1 MVRVALALLA
11 LGVLVCVRPSGSAA
25 VAARECGIPDSSPLW
40 VDFAAHDAPVP
51 QKPGLVLAYASGTEV
66 PAAARAA
73 GAATVFFDLNFNN
86 RMGTPTEP
94 ADPASIVGRAD
105 RLYDYAV
112 TITGCTTPWIAENE
126 LFGAQTPTPWT
137 ATTAQYRANVLAY
150 VRRLAERGARP
161 FVTIANPPYTG
172 DEAAQWWRDLAASA
186 VLIRQVFFTSPNVGG
201 LHARGPLLAS
211 RAMRKTM
218 RTLVRKFTDIG
229 VPADRVALELQFHS
243 ALGQGGREGL
253 QPSWKWFD
261 VVKLEALAA
270 RQVTRELGTHSIW
283 SWGWATFSEGGAD
296 PDKAAAVCVYLWTR
310 DANLCDGKNAAGS
323 SFDSSL
329 ESGQISLPAGVV
341 CDLPGDGRI
350 DATAVAALARALGD
364 RDAAASVLLERQ
376 VLRAAV
382 EPPPRALR
390 LAEQLFVADRFGGSM
405 AAYLRAIG
413 EAKLSRAAMRAVI
426 EDDLRRQAVAARF
439 VVSRPSAAA
448 IESFYTSYSSFR
460 ARLVAVSEPVG
471 WLGERRRGYAIET
484 FAPRTVFGLTRPRL
498 MTTAAGL
505 LRVRPLDETVPLG
518 SLQLSEVRP
527 AIEVALR
534 RQARATAY
542 DNWLV
547 GQDEKMLASTT
558 CVGDDL
564 PQAAAVDVLALPP
577 LER

>member
-11 LGVLVCVRPSGSAA
+11 FGLLVCVRPAGSGAS
-25 VAARECGIPDSSPLW
+25 AARECGIPDASPLW

-86 RMGTPTEP
+86 RMGTPTQP
-94 ADPASIVGRAD
+94 ADPATMVERAD

-112 TITGCTTPWIAENE
+112 SITGCATPWIAENE

-150 VRRLAERGARP
+150 VRRLAERGAKP

-172 DEAAQWWRDLAASA
+172 AEAAQWWRDLAASA
-186 VLIRQVFFTSPNVGG
+186 VLIRQVFFTNPNVGG

-211 RAMRKTM
+211 RAMRKGM
-218 RTLVRKFTDIG
+218 RTLVGRFTEIG
-229 VPADRVALELQFHS
+229 IPADRVALELQFHS

-283 SWGWATFSEGGAD
+283 SWGWATFSAGGAD
-296 PDKAAAVCVYLWTR
+296 PDKEAAVCVYLWTR
-310 DANLCDGKNAAGS
+310 DSGLCDGPKAAGP
-323 SFDSSL
+323 SFDASL
-329 ESGQISLPAGVV
+329 ESGQIDLPSGVV
-341 CDLPGDGRI
+341 CDLPEGRI

-364 RDAAASVLLERQ
+364 RDAAASVLLERL
-376 VLRAAV
+376 VLHDAV
-382 EPPPRALR
+382 EPEPRALR
-390 LAEQLFVADRFGGSM
+390 LAERLFVADRFGGGM
-405 AAYLRAIG
+405 PAYRRAIA
-413 EAKLSRAAMRAVI
+413 EAKLSRVAMRAVI

-439 VVSRPSAAA
+439 TVARPGAAA
-448 IESFYTSYSSFR
+448 IESFYTSYASFR

-471 WLGERRRGYAIET
+471 WLGERRRGYGIET
-484 FAPRTVFGLTRPRL
+484 FAPRTIFGLTRPRT
-498 MTTAAGL
+498 MPTAAGPL
-505 LRVRPLDETVPLG
+505 QVRPLDATVALG
-518 SLQLSEVRP
+518 SLQLSEVHG

-547 GQDEKMLASTT
+547 RQEAKVLAGAT

-577 LER
+577 LAR